1 MSALVEK
8 FYRWLIALGSAL
20 RSPLLLAV
28 RLFWG
33 WQFFLTG
40 KGKLM
45 DLAKPTQ
52 FFESLGIPFPHAQAV
67 LVGSVECFGGL
78 LLLIGL
84 ATRLISVPLMILLT
98 VAYLTADIDRVRAI
112 FSDPDKF
119 VTADEFLFLFAVVII
134 FVFGPGAF
142 SLDALIGKYFK
153 RHDGEGEPI
162 EFAPDGQI
170 RRRYDQPAFLSG
182 RCFPFAKRYAPSQW
196 KFERAC
202 AHPGAFVRRER
213 PGCSPKARSDG
224 VHDLVERVQPRKIL
238 RSFAKI
244 LLPSKRPFIELAT
257 RAPQAIQSN
266 PFFIL
271 KPPSLFISARAF
283 TAWRLLLCR
292 FSLR

>member
-45 DLAKPTQ
+45 DLAKTTQ
-52 FFESLGIPFPHAQAV
+52 FFDSLEIPFPHAQAI
-67 LVGSVECFGGL
+67 LAGSLECFGGL

-112 FSDPDKF
+112 FGDPDKF

-142 SLDALIGKYFK
+142 SLDALIGKYFE
-153 RHDGEGEPI
+153 RHAEKGSRR
-162 EFAPDGQI
+162 I
-170 RRRYDQPAFLSG
+170 RS
-182 RCFPFAKRYAPSQW
+182 
-196 KFERAC
+196 
-202 AHPGAFVRRER
+202 
-213 PGCSPKARSDG
+213 
-224 VHDLVERVQPRKIL
+224 
-238 RSFAKI
+238 
-244 LLPSKRPFIELAT
+244 
-257 RAPQAIQSN
+257 
-266 PFFIL
+266 
-271 KPPSLFISARAF
+271 
-283 TAWRLLLCR
+283 
-292 FSLR
+292 